1 MTMTISDKQRALVE
15 KDQLDVQDACGTP
28 TALRL
33 QGTLEVKCPYTG
45 QHFECEG
52 PPGHVEA
59 ACENRESILTINGR
73 DFIPN
78 YGLTIYN
85 CIVEDDTVYVNFN

>member
-1 MTMTISDKQRALVE
+1 MTDLDKQHALIE
-15 KDQLDVQDACGTP
+15 KHQLEVQDTCGTP

-33 QGTLEVKCPYTG
+33 QGTSEVKCPYTG
-45 QHFECEG
+45 QHFEHEG

-78 YGLTIYN
+78 YGLTIYD
-85 CIVEDDTVYVNFN
+85 CVIEDATVYVHFN